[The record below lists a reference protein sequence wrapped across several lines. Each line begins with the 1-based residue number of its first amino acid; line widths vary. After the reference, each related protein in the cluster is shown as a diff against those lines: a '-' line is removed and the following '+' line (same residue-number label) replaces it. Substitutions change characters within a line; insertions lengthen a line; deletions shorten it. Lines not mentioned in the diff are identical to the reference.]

1 MPGDRENVV
10 KLSADHRTVC
20 KFGPSQTD
28 QDNLKLAKGNIRD
41 LYRNALKIGE
51 LNAVFSLGGGE
62 ENRQLDAL
70 QTRLAQLSPPP
81 TQ

>member
-10 KLSADHRTVC
+10 KLSADHSTVC

-28 QDNLKLAKGNIRD
+28 QDNLKLARGNIRD
-41 LYRNALKIGE
+41 LYRNALKMGE
-51 LNAVFSLGGGE
+51 LNAVSSLSVGE
-62 ENRQLDAL
+62 ENRQLDEL
-70 QTRLAQLSPPP
+70 QARLAQLAPTP